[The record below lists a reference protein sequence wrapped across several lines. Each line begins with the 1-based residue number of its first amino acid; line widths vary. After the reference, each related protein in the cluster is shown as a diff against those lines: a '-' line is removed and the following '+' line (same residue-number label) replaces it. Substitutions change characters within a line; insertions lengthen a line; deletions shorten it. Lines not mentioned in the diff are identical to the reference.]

1 MIDRITIDKIRSAA
15 NIYDI
20 VKEFVTLKKAGA
32 NYKGLCPFHDEKT
45 PSFIV
50 SPSKQ
55 LFKCFSC
62 GEGGDAVGFIMKHE
76 QMTYPEALKWIAKRY
91 GIEVREKEETE
102 EEKKESSER
111 EAMFAANQW
120 ARDYF
125 TDTLYNNVEG
135 VAIGMAYFRAR
146 GFRDDIIKKFQLG
159 FCLPERDAMAQ
170 AALKRGY
177 AEEYLVKTGLCVKT
191 EDGKLLDRYHGRVIF
206 PVHTISGRVV
216 AFGGR
221 VLNTEKQKNVGKYVN
236 SPESSIYN
244 KSHELYGLYL
254 AKHAITKHDRCF
266 LVEGYTDVISMHQ
279 AGIENVVSSSGT
291 SLTIGQI
298 RLLRRFTHN
307 ITLLYDGDAAGIKA
321 SLRGIDL
328 LLAEGM
334 NIKVVLL
341 PEGEDPDSF
350 ARNNNAQKYWEYI
363 EAHQT
368 DFIRFK
374 TNLLLKDAESD
385 PQKRSEVI
393 RDIVNSI
400 AVIPDRIVR
409 QTYIS
414 QCAEQVKM
422 EERIIAAE
430 VGKQMHENNGQ
441 RGTEN
446 GERRTE
452 NGENSTNN
460 GSQQSSPANTILR
473 GMADSSQKEFELV
486 KAIIRHGSAF
496 LFTEQSEDGE
506 KTDWTVA
513 NYIAADLEADGI
525 SLQTPLYAQ
534 ILSEAL
540 PLTDTEEHK
549 YVSLHY
555 FMQTEMPEIQ
565 QLATKVA
572 EDNYV
577 LSTEQL
583 KEHNPDENR
592 LVELIPHLLNEY
604 KFHIVETRLKE
615 LLSEL
620 LNPEVMQSPE
630 RSRAIME
637 EHVHFSQ
644 LKKALSPMIGMRIIT
659 R

>member
-446 GERRTE
+446 GERGTE
-452 NGENSTNN
+452 NGESSTDN

-496 LFTEQSEDGE
+496 LFTEQSEEGE

-540 PLTDTEEHK
+540 PLTDTEENK

-620 LNPEVMQSPE
+620 RNPEVMQSPE

>member
-32 NYKGLCPFHDEKT
+32 NFKGLCPFHDEKT

-76 QMTYPEALKWIAKRY
+76 RITYPEALKWIAKRY

-135 VAIGMAYFRAR
+135 VAIGMAYFRSR

-159 FCLPERDAMAQ
+159 FCLPDRDAMAQ

-221 VLNTEKQKNVGKYVN
+221 ILNTEKQKNVGKYVN
-236 SPESSIYN
+236 SPDSLIYN
-244 KSHELYGLYL
+244 KSYELYGLYL

-350 ARNNNAQKYWEYI
+350 ARHNNAQKYGEYI

-374 TNLLLKDAESD
+374 TNLLMKDAEND
-385 PQKRSEVI
+385 PQKRSDVI

-430 VGKQMHENNGQ
+430 VGKQMHENNGH
-441 RGTEN
+441 RATEN
-446 GERRTE
+446 GQQAAD
-452 NGENSTNN
+452 NGQQTTNN
-460 GSQQSSPANTILR
+460 GAQQSLSVTPILR
-473 GMADSSQKEFELV
+473 GMADSSHKEFELV
-486 KAIIRHGSAF
+486 KTIIRHGSAF
-496 LFTEQSEDGE
+496 LFTEESEDGE

-525 SLQTPLYAQ
+525 SFQTPLYAQ
-534 ILSEAL
+534 ILNEAL
-540 PLTDTEEHK
+540 PLADTPENK
-549 YVSLHY
+549 YTSLHY
-555 FMQTEMPEIQ
+555 FIRAENPQIQ
-565 QLATKVA
+565 QLATQVA
-572 EDNYV
+572 EDNYA
-577 LSTEQL
+577 LSSKQL
-583 KEHNPDENR
+583 EEHNPDENR

-604 KFHIVETRLKE
+604 KFHIVEMRLKE

-620 LNPEVMQSPE
+620 RNPEVIQSPE

-637 EHVHFSQ
+637 EHVHFSK
-644 LKKALSPMIGMRIIT
+644 LKKALSSMIGMRIIT

>member
-32 NYKGLCPFHDEKT
+32 NFKGLCPFHDEKT

-111 EAMFAANQW
+111 EAMFAANLW

-135 VAIGMAYFRAR
+135 VAIGMAYFRSR

-159 FCLPERDAMAQ
+159 FCLPDRDAMAQ

-221 VLNTEKQKNVGKYVN
+221 ILNTEKQKNVGKYVN
-236 SPESSIYN
+236 SPESLIYN

-430 VGKQMHENNGQ
+430 VGKQMHENNGH
-441 RGTEN
+441 RATEN
-446 GERRTE
+446 GQQVAD
-452 NGENSTNN
+452 NGQQTTDN
-460 GSQQSSPANTILR
+460 GAQQSLSVTPILR
-473 GMADSSQKEFELV
+473 GMADSCHKEFELV
-486 KAIIRHGSAF
+486 KTIIRHGSAF
-496 LFTEQSEDGE
+496 LFSEESEDGE

-525 SLQTPLYAQ
+525 SFQTPLYAQ
-534 ILSEAL
+534 ILNEAL
-540 PLTDTEEHK
+540 PLADTPENK
-549 YVSLHY
+549 YTSLHY
-555 FMQTEMPEIQ
+555 FIRAENPQIQ
-565 QLATKVA
+565 QLATQVA
-572 EDNYV
+572 EDNYA
-577 LSTEQL
+577 LSSKQL
-583 KEHNPDENR
+583 EEHNPDENR

-604 KFHIVETRLKE
+604 KFHIVEMRLKE

-620 LNPEVMQSPE
+620 RNPEVIQSPE

-637 EHVHFSQ
+637 EHVHFSK
-644 LKKALSPMIGMRIIT
+644 LKKALSSMIGMRIIT

>member
-430 VGKQMHENNGQ
+430 VGKQMHQNN
-441 RGTEN
+441 RPE
-446 GERRTE
+446 
-452 NGENSTNN
+452 
-460 GSQQSSPANTILR
+460 GSQAQEGEQEEQPSVPATNTILR

-486 KAIIRHGSAF
+486 KAIIRHGSAL
-496 LFTEQSEDGE
+496 LFSEESEDG
-506 KTDWTVA
+506 TTMDWTVA
-513 NYIAADLEADGI
+513 NYIAADLENDGI
-525 SLQTPLYAQ
+525 ALQTPLYAQ

-540 PLTDTEEHK
+540 PLADSEEQK

-555 FMQTEMPEIQ
+555 FMQAETPEIQ
-565 QLATKVA
+565 QLATQVA
-572 EDNYV
+572 EDNYT
-577 LSTEQL
+577 LSKKQL
-583 KEHNPDENR
+583 EEHNPDENR

-604 KFHIVETRLKE
+604 KFHIVESRLKE
-615 LLSEL
+615 LLLEL
-620 LNPEVMQSPE
+620 RNPEVLQSPE
-630 RSRAIME
+630 RARAIME
-637 EHVHFSQ
+637 EHARYNQ
-644 LKKALSPMIGMRIIT
+644 LKKVLSPMIGKRIIT

>member
-430 VGKQMHENNGQ
+430 VGKQMHQNNGQ
-441 RGTEN
+441 RTTDNGQQTEDNGQQTGEN
-446 GERRTE
+446 GQQVAAV
-452 NGENSTNN
+452 NS
-460 GSQQSSPANTILR
+460 ILR

-496 LFTEQSEDGE
+496 LFTEESEDGE

-513 NYIAADLEADGI
+513 SYIAADLEADGI

-534 ILSEAL
+534 ILNEAVAL
-540 PLTDTEEHK
+540 VDTEEQK

-555 FMQTEMPEIQ
+555 FMQAETPEIQ
-565 QLATKVA
+565 QLATQVA
-572 EDNYV
+572 EDNYT
-577 LSTEQL
+577 LSKKQL

-604 KFHIVETRLKE
+604 KFHIVESRLKE
-615 LLSEL
+615 LLLEL
-620 LNPEVMQSPE
+620 RNPEVLQSPE
-630 RSRAIME
+630 RARAIME
-637 EHVHFSQ
+637 EHAQFNK
-644 LKKALSPMIGMRIIT
+644 LKKELSPMVGKRIIT

>member
-32 NYKGLCPFHDEKT
+32 NFKGLCPFHDEKT

-135 VAIGMAYFRAR
+135 VAIGMAYFRSR

-159 FCLPERDAMAQ
+159 FCLPDRDAMAQ

-221 VLNTEKQKNVGKYVN
+221 ILNTEKQKNVGKYVN
-236 SPESSIYN
+236 SPDSLIYN
-244 KSHELYGLYL
+244 KSYELYGLYL

-350 ARNNNAQKYWEYI
+350 ARHNNAQKYGEYI

-374 TNLLLKDAESD
+374 TNLLMKDAEND
-385 PQKRSEVI
+385 PQKRSDVI

-430 VGKQMHENNGQ
+430 VGKQMHENNGH
-441 RGTEN
+441 RATEN
-446 GERRTE
+446 GQQAAD
-452 NGENSTNN
+452 NGQQTTNN
-460 GSQQSSPANTILR
+460 GAQQSLSVTPILR
-473 GMADSSQKEFELV
+473 GMADSSHKEFELV
-486 KAIIRHGSAF
+486 KTIIRHGSAF
-496 LFTEQSEDGE
+496 LFTEESEDGE

-525 SLQTPLYAQ
+525 SFQTPLYAQ
-534 ILSEAL
+534 ILNEAL
-540 PLTDTEEHK
+540 PLADTPENK
-549 YVSLHY
+549 YTSLHY
-555 FMQTEMPEIQ
+555 FIRAENPQIQ
-565 QLATKVA
+565 QLATQVA
-572 EDNYV
+572 EDNYA
-577 LSTEQL
+577 LSSKQL
-583 KEHNPDENR
+583 EEHNPDENR

-604 KFHIVETRLKE
+604 KFHIVEMRLKE

-620 LNPEVMQSPE
+620 RNPEVIQSPE

-637 EHVHFSQ
+637 EHVHFSK
-644 LKKALSPMIGMRIIT
+644 LKKALSSMIGMRIIT

>member
-430 VGKQMHENNGQ
+430 VGKQMHQNNRPESSQ
-441 RGTEN
+441 SQE
-446 GERRTE
+446 GEQE
-452 NGENSTNN
+452 EQPSV
-460 GSQQSSPANTILR
+460 PATNTILR

-496 LFTEQSEDGE
+496 LFTEESEDGE

-513 NYIAADLEADGI
+513 SYIAADLEADGI

-534 ILSEAL
+534 ILNEAISL
-540 PLTDTEEHK
+540 VDTEEQK

-555 FMQTEMPEIQ
+555 FMQAETPEIQ
-565 QLATKVA
+565 QLATQVA
-572 EDNYV
+572 EDNYT
-577 LSTEQL
+577 LSKKQL
-583 KEHNPDENR
+583 EEHNPDENR

-604 KFHIVETRLKE
+604 KFHIVESRLKE
-615 LLSEL
+615 LLLEL
-620 LNPEVMQSPE
+620 RNPEVLQSPE
-630 RSRAIME
+630 RARAIME
-637 EHVHFSQ
+637 EHAQFNK
-644 LKKALSPMIGMRIIT
+644 LKKELSPMVGKRIIT

>member
-1 MIDRITIDKIRSAA
+1 
-15 NIYDI
+15 
-20 VKEFVTLKKAGA
+20 VTLKKAGA
-32 NYKGLCPFHDEKT
+32 NFKGLCPFHDEKT

-170 AALKRGY
+170 TALKRGY

-291 SLTIGQI
+291 SLTVGQI

-430 VGKQMHENNGQ
+430 VGKQMHQNNGQ
-441 RGTEN
+441 RTTDNGQQTEDNGQQTGEN
-446 GERRTE
+446 GQQVAAV
-452 NGENSTNN
+452 NS
-460 GSQQSSPANTILR
+460 ILR

-496 LFTEQSEDGE
+496 LFTEESEDGE

-513 NYIAADLEADGI
+513 SYIAADLEADGI

-534 ILSEAL
+534 ILNEAL
-540 PLTDTEEHK
+540 SLADTEEQK

-555 FMQTEMPEIQ
+555 FMQAETPEIQ
-565 QLATKVA
+565 QLATQVA
-572 EDNYV
+572 EDNYT
-577 LSTEQL
+577 LSKKQL

-604 KFHIVETRLKE
+604 KFHIVESRLKE
-615 LLSEL
+615 LLLEL
-620 LNPEVMQSPE
+620 RNPEVLQSPE
-630 RSRAIME
+630 RARAIME
-637 EHVHFSQ
+637 EHAQFNK
-644 LKKALSPMIGMRIIT
+644 LKKELSPMVGKRIIT

>member
-363 EAHQT
+363 EAHQM

-430 VGKQMHENNGQ
+430 VGKQIHANNGQ
-441 RGTEN
+441 QPAD
-446 GERRTE
+446 
-452 NGENSTNN
+452 NN
-460 GSQQSSPANTILR
+460 QQSTDNSQGSKDTNTLVR
-473 GMADSSQKEFELV
+473 NFADSSQKEFELI
-486 KAIIRHGSAF
+486 KAIIRHGSAL
-496 LFTEQSEDGE
+496 LFSEETEEGA
-506 KTDWTVA
+506 TVDWTVA
-513 NYIAADLEADGI
+513 NYIAADLENDGI
-525 SLQTPLYAQ
+525 ALQTPLYAQ
-534 ILSEAL
+534 ILAEAL
-540 PLTDTEEHK
+540 PLADTADDK
-549 YVSLHY
+549 YVSLHH
-555 FMQTEMPEIQ
+555 FMQAETPEIQ
-565 QLATKVA
+565 QLATQVA
-572 EDNYV
+572 ENNYA
-577 LSTEQL
+577 LSTKQL
-583 KEHNPDENR
+583 EEHNPDENR

-604 KFHIVETRLKE
+604 KFHIVESRLKE
-615 LLSEL
+615 LLLEL
-620 LNPEVMQSPE
+620 KNPDVMQSPE

-637 EHVHFSQ
+637 EHVHFNQ
-644 LKKALSPMIGMRIIT
+644 LKKVLSPMIGTRIIT

>member
-91 GIEVREKEETE
+91 GIEVREKEDTE

-291 SLTIGQI
+291 SLTVGQI

-430 VGKQMHENNGQ
+430 VGKQMHQNNGQ
-441 RGTEN
+441 RTTDN
-446 GERRTE
+446 GQQPED
-452 NGENSTNN
+452 NGQQPGDNGQQVAAVNS
-460 GSQQSSPANTILR
+460 ILR

-496 LFTEQSEDGE
+496 LFTEESEDGE

-525 SLQTPLYAQ
+525 ALQTPLYAQ

-540 PLTDTEEHK
+540 SLADTEEQK

-555 FMQTEMPEIQ
+555 FMQAETPEIQ
-565 QLATKVA
+565 QLATQVA
-572 EDNYV
+572 EDNYA
-577 LSTEQL
+577 LSRKQL

-604 KFHIVETRLKE
+604 KFHIVESRLKE
-615 LLSEL
+615 LLLEL
-620 LNPEVMQSPE
+620 RNPEVLQSPE
-630 RSRAIME
+630 RARAIME
-637 EHVHFSQ
+637 EHAQFNK
-644 LKKALSPMIGMRIIT
+644 LKKELSPMVGKRIIT

>member
-430 VGKQMHENNGQ
+430 VGKQMHQNN
-441 RGTEN
+441 RPE
-446 GERRTE
+446 
-452 NGENSTNN
+452 
-460 GSQQSSPANTILR
+460 GSQAQEGEQEEQPSVPATNTILR

-486 KAIIRHGSAF
+486 KTIIRHGSAF
-496 LFTEQSEDGE
+496 LFTEESEDGE

-513 NYIAADLEADGI
+513 SYIAADLEADGI

-534 ILSEAL
+534 ILNEATAL
-540 PLTDTEEHK
+540 VDTEEQK

-555 FMQTEMPEIQ
+555 FMQAETPEIQ
-565 QLATKVA
+565 QLATQVA
-572 EDNYV
+572 EDNYT
-577 LSTEQL
+577 LSKKQL
-583 KEHNPDENR
+583 EEHNPDENR

-604 KFHIVETRLKE
+604 KFHIVESRLKE
-615 LLSEL
+615 LLLEL
-620 LNPEVMQSPE
+620 RNPEVLQSPE
-630 RSRAIME
+630 RARAIME
-637 EHVHFSQ
+637 EHAQFNQ
-644 LKKALSPMIGMRIIT
+644 LKKVLSPMVGKRIIT

>member
-430 VGKQMHENNGQ
+430 VGKQMHQNN
-441 RGTEN
+441 RPE
-446 GERRTE
+446 
-452 NGENSTNN
+452 
-460 GSQQSSPANTILR
+460 GSQAQEGEQEEQPSVPATNTILR

-496 LFTEQSEDGE
+496 LFTEESEEGE

-513 NYIAADLEADGI
+513 SYIAADLEADGI
-525 SLQTPLYAQ
+525 ALQTPLYAQ
-534 ILSEAL
+534 ILNEAISL
-540 PLTDTEEHK
+540 VDTEEQK

-555 FMQTEMPEIQ
+555 FMQAETPEIQ
-565 QLATKVA
+565 QLATQVA
-572 EDNYV
+572 EDNYT
-577 LSTEQL
+577 LSKKQL
-583 KEHNPDENR
+583 EEHNPDENR

-604 KFHIVETRLKE
+604 KFHIVESRLKE
-615 LLSEL
+615 LLLEL
-620 LNPEVMQSPE
+620 RNPEVLQSPE
-630 RSRAIME
+630 RARAIME
-637 EHVHFSQ
+637 EHAQFNQ
-644 LKKALSPMIGMRIIT
+644 LKKVLSPMVGKRIIT

>member
-430 VGKQMHENNGQ
+430 VGKQMHQNNGQ
-441 RGTEN
+441 RTTDN
-446 GERRTE
+446 GQQPED
-452 NGENSTNN
+452 NGQQTGDNGQQVAAVNS
-460 GSQQSSPANTILR
+460 ILR

-496 LFTEQSEDGE
+496 LFTEESEDGE

-525 SLQTPLYAQ
+525 ALQTPLYAQ

-540 PLTDTEEHK
+540 SLADTEEQK

-555 FMQTEMPEIQ
+555 FMQAETPEIQ
-565 QLATKVA
+565 QLATQVA
-572 EDNYV
+572 EDNYA
-577 LSTEQL
+577 LSRKQL

-604 KFHIVETRLKE
+604 KFHIVESRLKE
-615 LLSEL
+615 LLLEL
-620 LNPEVMQSPE
+620 RNPEVLQSPE
-630 RSRAIME
+630 RARAIME
-637 EHVHFSQ
+637 EHAQFNK
-644 LKKALSPMIGMRIIT
+644 LKKELSPMVGKRIIT

>member
-32 NYKGLCPFHDEKT
+32 NFKGLCPFHDEKT

-135 VAIGMAYFRAR
+135 VAIGMAYFRSR

-159 FCLPERDAMAQ
+159 FCLPDRDAMAQ

-221 VLNTEKQKNVGKYVN
+221 ILNTEKQKNVGKYVN
-236 SPESSIYN
+236 SPDSLIYN
-244 KSHELYGLYL
+244 KSYELYGLYL

-291 SLTIGQI
+291 SLTVGQI

-350 ARNNNAQKYWEYI
+350 ARNNNAQKYGEYI

-374 TNLLLKDAESD
+374 TNLLMKDAEND
-385 PQKRSEVI
+385 PQKRSDVI

-430 VGKQMHENNGQ
+430 VGKQMHENDGH
-441 RGTEN
+441 RATEN
-446 GERRTE
+446 GQQAAD
-452 NGENSTNN
+452 NGQQTTNN
-460 GSQQSSPANTILR
+460 GAQQSLSATPILR
-473 GMADSSQKEFELV
+473 GMADSSHKEFELV
-486 KAIIRHGSAF
+486 KTIIRHGSAF
-496 LFTEQSEDGE
+496 LFSEESEDGE

-513 NYIAADLEADGI
+513 NYIAADLETDGI
-525 SLQTPLYAQ
+525 SFQTPLYAQ
-534 ILSEAL
+534 ILNEAL
-540 PLTDTEEHK
+540 PLADTPENK
-549 YVSLHY
+549 YTSLHY
-555 FMQTEMPEIQ
+555 FIRAENPQIQ
-565 QLATKVA
+565 QLATQVA
-572 EDNYV
+572 EDNYA
-577 LSTEQL
+577 LSSKQL
-583 KEHNPDENR
+583 EEHNPDENR

-604 KFHIVETRLKE
+604 KFHIVEMRLKE

-620 LNPEVMQSPE
+620 RNPEVIQSPE

-637 EHVHFSQ
+637 EHVHFSK
-644 LKKALSPMIGMRIIT
+644 LKKALSSMIGMRIIT

>member
-1 MIDRITIDKIRSAA
+1 MIDRITIEKIRSAA

-55 LFKCFSC
+55 LYKCFSC
-62 GEGGDAVGFIMKHE
+62 GQGGDAVGFIMQHE

-91 GIEVREKEETE
+91 GIEVKEKEETE

-125 TDTLYNNVEG
+125 ADTLYNNVEG

-159 FCLPERDAMAQ
+159 FCLPERNAMAQ

-177 AEEYLVKTGLCVKT
+177 EEEYLVKTGLCVKT

-236 SPESSIYN
+236 SPDSLIYN

-363 EAHQT
+363 EANQT

-374 TNLLLKDAESD
+374 TNLLLKDAEND
-385 PQKRSEVI
+385 PQQRSNVI

-414 QCAEQVKM
+414 QCADQVKM

-430 VGKQMHENNGQ
+430 VGKQIHANNGQ
-441 RGTEN
+441 QPAD
-446 GERRTE
+446 
-452 NGENSTNN
+452 NN
-460 GSQQSSPANTILR
+460 QQPTDEGQQPEATNTIVR
-473 GMADSSQKEFELV
+473 SFADSSQKEFELI
-486 KAIIRHGSAF
+486 KAIIRHGSAL
-496 LFTEQSEDGE
+496 LFSEETEEGA
-506 KTDWTVA
+506 TVDWTVA
-513 NYIAADLEADGI
+513 NYIAADLENDGI
-525 SLQTPLYAQ
+525 ALQTPLYAQ

-540 PLTDTEEHK
+540 PLADSADTK
-549 YVSLHY
+549 YVSLHH
-555 FMQTEMPEIQ
+555 FMQAETPEIQ
-565 QLATKVA
+565 QLATQVA
-572 EDNYV
+572 EDNYT
-577 LSTEQL
+577 LSTKQL
-583 KEHNPDENR
+583 EEHNPDENR

-604 KFHIVETRLKE
+604 KFHIVESRLKE
-615 LLSEL
+615 LLLEL
-620 LNPEVMQSPE
+620 KKPEVLQSPE
-630 RSRAIME
+630 RARAIME
-637 EHVHFSQ
+637 EHARFNQ
-644 LKKALSPMIGMRIIT
+644 LKKVLSPMIGTRIIT

>member
-430 VGKQMHENNGQ
+430 VGKQMHQNNGQ
-441 RGTEN
+441 RTTDNGQQTEEN
-446 GERRTE
+446 GQQTGE
-452 NGENSTNN
+452 NGQQVAAVNS
-460 GSQQSSPANTILR
+460 ILR

-496 LFTEQSEDGE
+496 LFTEESEDGE

-525 SLQTPLYAQ
+525 ALQTPLYAQ

-540 PLTDTEEHK
+540 SLADTEEQK

-555 FMQTEMPEIQ
+555 FMQAETPEIQ
-565 QLATKVA
+565 QLATQVA
-572 EDNYV
+572 EDNYA
-577 LSTEQL
+577 LSRKQL

-592 LVELIPHLLNEY
+592 LVELIPQLLNEY
-604 KFHIVETRLKE
+604 KFHIVESRLKE
-615 LLSEL
+615 LLLEL
-620 LNPEVMQSPE
+620 RNPEVLQSPE
-630 RSRAIME
+630 RARAIME
-637 EHVHFSQ
+637 EHAQFNK
-644 LKKALSPMIGMRIIT
+644 LKKELSPMVGKRIIT

>member
-291 SLTIGQI
+291 SLTVGQI

-430 VGKQMHENNGQ
+430 VGKQMHQNN
-441 RGTEN
+441 RPE
-446 GERRTE
+446 
-452 NGENSTNN
+452 
-460 GSQQSSPANTILR
+460 GSQAQEGEQEEQPSVPATNTILR

-486 KAIIRHGSAF
+486 KAIIRHGSAL
-496 LFTEQSEDGE
+496 LFSEESEDG
-506 KTDWTVA
+506 TTMDWTVA
-513 NYIAADLEADGI
+513 NYIAADLENDGI
-525 SLQTPLYAQ
+525 ALQTPLYAQ

-540 PLTDTEEHK
+540 PLADSEEQK

-555 FMQTEMPEIQ
+555 FMQAETPEIQ
-565 QLATKVA
+565 QLATQVA
-572 EDNYV
+572 EDNYT
-577 LSTEQL
+577 LSKKQL
-583 KEHNPDENR
+583 EEHNPDENR

-604 KFHIVETRLKE
+604 KFHIVESRLKE
-615 LLSEL
+615 LLLEL
-620 LNPEVMQSPE
+620 RNPEVLQSPE
-630 RSRAIME
+630 RARAIME
-637 EHVHFSQ
+637 EH
-644 LKKALSPMIGMRIIT
+644 AR
-659 R
+659 

>member
-32 NYKGLCPFHDEKT
+32 NFKGLCPFHDEKT

-50 SPSKQ
+50 SPAKQ
-55 LFKCFSC
+55 LYKCFSC

-111 EAMFAANQW
+111 EAMFAVNQW

-125 TDTLYNNVEG
+125 ADTLYNNVEG

-159 FCLPERDAMAQ
+159 FCLPERNAMAQ

-177 AEEYLVKTGLCVKT
+177 EEEYLVKTGLCIKT
-191 EDGKLLDRYHGRVIF
+191 DDGKLLDRYHGRVIF

-236 SPESSIYN
+236 SPDSLIYN
-244 KSHELYGLYL
+244 KSYELYGLYL

-291 SLTIGQI
+291 SLTVGQI

-374 TNLLLKDAESD
+374 TNLLLKDAEND
-385 PQKRSEVI
+385 PQQRSEVI

-430 VGKQMHENNGQ
+430 VGKQIHANNGQ
-441 RGTEN
+441 QPADNTQSTTEA
-446 GERRTE
+446 GQQPAT
-452 NGENSTNN
+452 TNTLVR
-460 GSQQSSPANTILR
+460 SF
-473 GMADSSQKEFELV
+473 ADSSQKEFELV
-486 KAIIRHGSAF
+486 KAIIRHGSAL
-496 LFTEQSEDGE
+496 LFTDENEEGE

-513 NYIAADLEADGI
+513 NFIAADLQNDGI
-525 SLQTPLYAQ
+525 ALQTPLYAQ

-540 PLTDTEEHK
+540 PLADTEENK

-555 FMQTEMPEIQ
+555 FMQAETPEIQ
-565 QLATKVA
+565 QLATQVA
-572 EDNYV
+572 EDNYA
-577 LSTEQL
+577 LSKKQL
-583 KEHNPDENR
+583 EEHNPDENR

-604 KFHIVETRLKE
+604 KFHIVESRLKE
-615 LLSEL
+615 LLTEL
-620 LNPEVMQSPE
+620 RNPEVLQSPE
-630 RSRAIME
+630 RARAIME
-637 EHVHFSQ
+637 EHARFNQ
-644 LKKALSPMIGMRIIT
+644 LKKVLSPMIGTRIIT

>member
-430 VGKQMHENNGQ
+430 VGKQMHQNNGQ
-441 RGTEN
+441 RTTDNGQQTEDNGQQTGEN
-446 GERRTE
+446 G
-452 NGENSTNN
+452 
-460 GSQQSSPANTILR
+460 QQSTAVNTILR

-496 LFTEQSEDGE
+496 LFTEESEDGE

-525 SLQTPLYAQ
+525 ALQTPLYAQ

-540 PLTDTEEHK
+540 SLADTEEQK

-555 FMQTEMPEIQ
+555 FMQAETPEIQ
-565 QLATKVA
+565 QLATQVA
-572 EDNYV
+572 EDNYA
-577 LSTEQL
+577 LSRKQL

-592 LVELIPHLLNEY
+592 LVELIPQLLNEY
-604 KFHIVETRLKE
+604 KFHIVESRLKE
-615 LLSEL
+615 LLLEL
-620 LNPEVMQSPE
+620 RNPEVLQSPE
-630 RSRAIME
+630 RARAIME
-637 EHVHFSQ
+637 EHAQFNK
-644 LKKALSPMIGMRIIT
+644 LKKELSPMVGKRIIT

>member
-430 VGKQMHENNGQ
+430 VGKQMHQNNGQ
-441 RGTEN
+441 RGTDNGQQTEDNGQQTGEN
-446 GERRTE
+446 G
-452 NGENSTNN
+452 
-460 GSQQSSPANTILR
+460 QQSTAVNTILR

-496 LFTEQSEDGE
+496 LFTEESEDGE

-513 NYIAADLEADGI
+513 SYIAADLEADGI

-540 PLTDTEEHK
+540 SLADTEEQK

-555 FMQTEMPEIQ
+555 FMQAETPEIQ
-565 QLATKVA
+565 QLATQVA
-572 EDNYV
+572 EDNYT
-577 LSTEQL
+577 LSRKQL

-604 KFHIVETRLKE
+604 KFHIVESRLKE
-615 LLSEL
+615 LLLEL
-620 LNPEVMQSPE
+620 RNPEVLQSPE
-630 RSRAIME
+630 RARAIMK
-637 EHVHFSQ
+637 EHAQFNK
-644 LKKALSPMIGMRIIT
+644 LKKELSPMVGKRIIT

>member
-32 NYKGLCPFHDEKT
+32 NFKGLCPFHDEKT

-111 EAMFAANQW
+111 EAMFAANLW

-135 VAIGMAYFRAR
+135 VAIGMAYFRSR

-159 FCLPERDAMAQ
+159 FCLPDRDAMAQ

-191 EDGKLLDRYHGRVIF
+191 DDGKLLDRYHGRVIF

-221 VLNTEKQKNVGKYVN
+221 ILNTEKQKNVGKYVN
-236 SPESSIYN
+236 SPESLIYN

-291 SLTIGQI
+291 SLTVGQI

-350 ARNNNAQKYWEYI
+350 ARHNNAQKYWEYI

-374 TNLLLKDAESD
+374 TNLLMKDAEND
-385 PQKRSEVI
+385 PQKRSDVI

-430 VGKQMHENNGQ
+430 VGKQMHENNGH
-441 RGTEN
+441 RATEN
-446 GERRTE
+446 GQQAAD
-452 NGENSTNN
+452 NGQQTTDN
-460 GSQQSSPANTILR
+460 GAQQSLSVTPILR
-473 GMADSSQKEFELV
+473 GMADSSHKEFELV

-496 LFTEQSEDGE
+496 LFTEESEDGE

-525 SLQTPLYAQ
+525 SFQTPLYAQ
-534 ILSEAL
+534 ILNEAL
-540 PLTDTEEHK
+540 PLADTPENK
-549 YVSLHY
+549 YTSLHY
-555 FMQTEMPEIQ
+555 FIRAENPQIQ
-565 QLATKVA
+565 QLATQVA
-572 EDNYV
+572 EDNYA
-577 LSTEQL
+577 LSSKQL
-583 KEHNPDENR
+583 EEHNPDENR

-604 KFHIVETRLKE
+604 KFHIVEMRLKE

-620 LNPEVMQSPE
+620 RNPEVIQSPE

-637 EHVHFSQ
+637 EHVHFSK
-644 LKKALSPMIGMRIIT
+644 LKKALSSMIGMRIIT

>member
-430 VGKQMHENNGQ
+430 VGKQMHQNNGQ
-441 RGTEN
+441 RTTDN
-446 GERRTE
+446 GQQPED
-452 NGENSTNN
+452 NGQQPGDNGQQVAAVNS
-460 GSQQSSPANTILR
+460 ILR

-496 LFTEQSEDGE
+496 LFTEESEDGE

-525 SLQTPLYAQ
+525 ALQTPLYAQ

-540 PLTDTEEHK
+540 SLADTEEQK

-555 FMQTEMPEIQ
+555 FMQAETPEIQ
-565 QLATKVA
+565 QLATQVA
-572 EDNYV
+572 EDNYA
-577 LSTEQL
+577 LSRKQL

-604 KFHIVETRLKE
+604 KFHIVESRLKE
-615 LLSEL
+615 LLLEL
-620 LNPEVMQSPE
+620 RNPEVLQSPE
-630 RSRAIME
+630 RARAIME
-637 EHVHFSQ
+637 EHAQFNK
-644 LKKALSPMIGMRIIT
+644 LKKELSPMVGKRIIT

>member
-430 VGKQMHENNGQ
+430 VGKQMHQNN
-441 RGTEN
+441 RPE
-446 GERRTE
+446 
-452 NGENSTNN
+452 
-460 GSQQSSPANTILR
+460 GSQAQEGEQEEQPSVPATNTILR

-496 LFTEQSEDGE
+496 LFTEESEDGE

-513 NYIAADLEADGI
+513 SYIAADLEADGI

-534 ILSEAL
+534 ILNEAVAL
-540 PLTDTEEHK
+540 VDTEEQK

-555 FMQTEMPEIQ
+555 FMQAETPEIQ
-565 QLATKVA
+565 QLATQVA
-572 EDNYV
+572 EDNYA
-577 LSTEQL
+577 LSRKQL

-604 KFHIVETRLKE
+604 KFHIVESRLKE
-615 LLSEL
+615 LLLEL
-620 LNPEVMQSPE
+620 RNPEVLQSPE
-630 RSRAIME
+630 RARAIME
-637 EHVHFSQ
+637 EHAQFNQ
-644 LKKALSPMIGMRIIT
+644 LKKVLSPMVGKRIIT

>member
-291 SLTIGQI
+291 SLTVGQI

-430 VGKQMHENNGQ
+430 VGKQMHQNNGQ
-441 RGTEN
+441 RTTDN
-446 GERRTE
+446 GQQVED
-452 NGENSTNN
+452 NGQQTGDN
-460 GSQQSSPANTILR
+460 GQQSTAVNTILR

-496 LFTEQSEDGE
+496 LFTEESEDGE

-525 SLQTPLYAQ
+525 ALQTPLYAQ

-540 PLTDTEEHK
+540 SLADTEEQK

-555 FMQTEMPEIQ
+555 FMQAETPEIQ
-565 QLATKVA
+565 QLATQVA
-572 EDNYV
+572 EDNYA
-577 LSTEQL
+577 LSRKQL

-604 KFHIVETRLKE
+604 KFHIVESRLKE
-615 LLSEL
+615 LLLEL
-620 LNPEVMQSPE
+620 RNPEVLQSPE
-630 RSRAIME
+630 RARAIME
-637 EHVHFSQ
+637 EHAQFNK
-644 LKKALSPMIGMRIIT
+644 LKKELSPMVGKRIIT

>member
-430 VGKQMHENNGQ
+430 VGKQMHQNNGQ
-441 RGTEN
+441 RTTDNGQQTEDNGQQTGEN
-446 GERRTE
+446 G
-452 NGENSTNN
+452 
-460 GSQQSSPANTILR
+460 QQSTAVNTILR

-496 LFTEQSEDGE
+496 LFTEESEDGE

-525 SLQTPLYAQ
+525 ALQTPLYAQ

-540 PLTDTEEHK
+540 SLADTEEQK

-555 FMQTEMPEIQ
+555 FMQAETPEIQ
-565 QLATKVA
+565 QLATQVA
-572 EDNYV
+572 EDNYA
-577 LSTEQL
+577 LSRKQL

-604 KFHIVETRLKE
+604 KFHIVESRLKE
-615 LLSEL
+615 LLLEL
-620 LNPEVMQSPE
+620 RNPEVLQSPE
-630 RSRAIME
+630 RARAIME
-637 EHVHFSQ
+637 EHAQFNK
-644 LKKALSPMIGMRIIT
+644 LKKELSPMVGKRIIT

>member
-430 VGKQMHENNGQ
+430 VGKQMHQNN
-441 RGTEN
+441 RPE
-446 GERRTE
+446 
-452 NGENSTNN
+452 
-460 GSQQSSPANTILR
+460 GSQAQEGEQEEQPSVPATNTILR

-496 LFTEQSEDGE
+496 LFTEESEDGE

-513 NYIAADLEADGI
+513 SYIAADLEADGI

-534 ILSEAL
+534 ILNEATAL
-540 PLTDTEEHK
+540 VDTEEQK

-555 FMQTEMPEIQ
+555 FMQAETPEIQ
-565 QLATKVA
+565 QLATQVA
-572 EDNYV
+572 EDNYT
-577 LSTEQL
+577 LSKKQL
-583 KEHNPDENR
+583 EEHNPDENR

-604 KFHIVETRLKE
+604 KFHIVESRLKE
-615 LLSEL
+615 LLLEL
-620 LNPEVMQSPE
+620 RNPEVLQSPE
-630 RSRAIME
+630 RARAIME
-637 EHVHFSQ
+637 EHAQFNQ
-644 LKKALSPMIGMRIIT
+644 LKKVLSPMVGKRIIT